1 MKYAIISDIH
11 SNLEALRRALGEIQK
26 RGCDQIICLGDVV
39 GYGADPSQCLKRVR
53 ESAGEIIMGNHDR
66 AVEDVKLREDF
77 SEWARTAIEWTARVL
92 NEQEKAVIRK
102 FVPIIIDTKENI
114 TWTHGSVHETCE
126 FHYLFDT
133 AEAGKS
139 FEILETRFC
148 FFGHTHIPSIF
159 SEKAKEVQYL
169 PAGSSELSPNDR
181 YLINPGS
188 VGQPR
193 DRNPE
198 LSFAFFDSEQFLLE
212 IVRLDYDNQK
222 AADKIRKAGLPGFLA
237 DRLL

>member
-11 SNLEALRRALGEIQK
+11 SNLEALQRALGEIQK
-26 RGCDQIICLGDVV
+26 RGCDKIICLGDVV
-39 GYGADPSQCLKRVR
+39 GYGADPSECLKRVR

-66 AVEDVKLREDF
+66 AVEDIRLREYF
-77 SEWARTAIEWTARVL
+77 NEWARTAIEWTARML
-92 NEQEKAVIRK
+92 SEEEKAAIRQ
-102 FVPIIIDTKENI
+102 FVPIVINAKENI
-114 TWTHGSVHETCE
+114 TWTHGSVHEMGE

-139 FEILETRFC
+139 FDVLETRFC

-159 SEKAKEVQYL
+159 SEKGKEVQYL
-169 PAGSSELSPNDR
+169 PAGKSELSPNDR

-198 LSFAFFDSEQFLLE
+198 LSFAFFDSKQFLLE

-222 AADKIRKAGLPGFLA
+222 AAEKIRKAGLPDFLA